1 MGDATLQDM
10 RALRR
15 SVFGSLLLRGR
26 IAWKGTSSAT
36 ELLYLN
42 HVASKV
48 DARLIAEI
56 GFNTGLSSRAF
67 LNAHPDVRVT
77 SFDLGQP
84 WVETA
89 KTLID
94 KQFPGRHTLICGD
107 SRNTVPEYKASNPT
121 TKFDLVF
128 IDGGH
133 SYEVAK
139 ADLLNMRELS
149 SNKTALIVDDLV
161 PWFTYGAGP
170 AKAWNDAI
178 EEGVLR
184 QSELVK
190 DGKHVD
196 VIEPPGR
203 RIWGLGQYVLYA
215 ASSGV
220 NRTAV
225 ISGCLLFL

>member
-1 MGDATLQDM
+1 M
-10 RALRR
+10 RGIRR
-15 SVFGSLLLRGR
+15 GVFGSLLLRGR
-26 IAWKGTSSAT
+26 IAWKGTSSAA

-42 HVASKV
+42 RAASRV
-48 DARLIAEI
+48 NARLIAEI

-67 LNAHPDVRVT
+67 LTAHPDVRVV

-107 SRNTVPEYKASNPT
+107 SRITVPEYKASHPSA
-121 TKFDLVF
+121 KFDLVF

-133 SYEVAK
+133 GYEIAK

-149 SNKTALIVDDLV
+149 TDKTAVIVDDLV

-178 EEGVLR
+178 AEGVLR
-184 QSELVK
+184 QTELVK
-190 DGKHVD
+190 DGKRVD

-203 RIWGLGQYVLYA
+203 RIWGLGQYV
-215 ASSGV
+215 
-220 NRTAV
+220 
-225 ISGCLLFL
+225 F

>member
-15 SVFGSLLLRGR
+15 RVFGSLLLRGR

-42 HVASKV
+42 HTASRV
-48 DARLIAEI
+48 NARHIAEI

-67 LNAHPDVRVT
+67 LNAHPDVQVT

-84 WVETA
+84 WVERA

-107 SRNTVPEYKASNPT
+107 SRDTVPKYKAANAET
-121 TKFDLVF
+121 RFDLVF

-133 SYEVAK
+133 DYEVAK

-149 SNKTALIVDDLV
+149 TDNTALIVDDLV
-161 PWFTYGAGP
+161 PWFAYGAGP
-170 AKAWNDAI
+170 AQAWNDAI
-178 EEGVLR
+178 AEGVLR
-184 QSELVK
+184 QIEIIK
-190 DGKHVD
+190 DGKRVE
-196 VIEPPGR
+196 VIERPGR
-203 RIWGLGQYVLYA
+203 RIWGLGQYVSA
-215 ASSGV
+215 
-220 NRTAV
+220 
-225 ISGCLLFL
+225 